1 MQSDV
6 AEQAAASA
14 PVPAPVAEPAS
25 ADQADQAD
33 QASRRRAGFRLR
45 GALVFVPCAVVI
57 GLAAWLTPDPAGYGT
72 HQQLGLP
79 ACSFLWRT
87 GYPCPSCGM
96 TSSFA
101 AMAHGRFLEA
111 LRDHPFGPVG
121 VLVLA
126 AVGLCGLAELV
137 GGRDALRLLRPGV
150 WWAVAA
156 FAGVL
161 AGWGIKIALGLADGT
176 LPVR

>member
-1 MQSDV
+1 MQSD
-6 AEQAAASA
+6 AADQAAASA
-14 PVPAPVAEPAS
+14 PVLTPVDEP
-25 ADQADQAD
+25 DQAATAAA
-33 QASRRRAGFRLR
+33 ASPRRAGLRLR
-45 GALVFVPCAVVI
+45 GALLFVPCAVVI
-57 GLAAWLTPDPAGYGT
+57 GLAAWLTPSPAGYGT

-87 GYPCPSCGM
+87 GYPCPSCGL

-101 AMAHGRFLEA
+101 AMAHGRIVEA
-111 LRDHPFGPVG
+111 LRDHPFGPFL
-121 VLVLA
+121 VLALA

-137 GGRDALRLLRPGV
+137 GGRDVLIRLLRPGA

-156 FAGVL
+156 FAGLL
-161 AGWGIKIALGLADGT
+161 AGWGIKIALGLANGT